1 MKTLLTV
8 QKTQEIKLENPLN
21 IHTLLNIALI
31 KKSSWYLWRK
41 LKMDLRIFEKQNQF
55 VTFQLPYY
63 HAKIKMQN
71 FSIGK
76 SFWSRKVLLG
86 PLIEGTKL
94 VVLEEIGFENLY
106 LIIGTNF
113 GIFGRS
119 RIGSEN
125 HTHWESSP
133 GAETKA
139 FLKTKKTAPSPFNSN
154 LGGSRVWQNTK
165 LLKNSKRSSIH
176 FCRGILSKK
185 YTATKTKPLIYWSN
199 FVSAKSNRLHSRSL
213 LLVFRAKDWQKFHM
227 AY

>member
-1 MKTLLTV
+1 
-8 QKTQEIKLENPLN
+8 
-21 IHTLLNIALI
+21 
-31 KKSSWYLWRK
+31 
-41 LKMDLRIFEKQNQF
+41 MDLRIFEKQNQF

-63 HAKIKMQN
+63 HAKIKIQN

-94 VVLEEIGFENLY
+94 VVLEEIGFGNLY

-139 FLKTKKTAPSPFNSN
+139 FPKTKKKQ
-154 LGGSRVWQNTK
+154 RHH
-165 LLKNSKRSSIH
+165 LLTQTSVV
-176 FCRGILSKK
+176 RGFDRILS
-185 YTATKTKPLIYWSN
+185 YWKIRKDLPYIFAEESYQ
-199 FVSAKSNRLHSRSL
+199 KSTLQLKQSPWYIGVTL
-213 LLVFRAKDWQKFHM
+213 
-227 AY
+227 